1 MNRRDFTR
9 TLGMGALALGLGSE
23 LGIPSTSAA
32 SPPPQV
38 AITMDDFTWSANP
51 VRLSADEINQA
62 ILRALRAHSLKAAL
76 FVRTSN
82 IDNDKGKTLLKDWD
96 RAGHLIANHTY
107 SHWYYNSTRI
117 TAAAFEQDILR
128 SEALLRNFPRFKK
141 LFRFPYL
148 KEGDTAVK
156 RDAARSFL
164 AAHGYRAG
172 HVTIDASDWFIDHR
186 LRKRL
191 SRNPTAELTPY
202 REFYLAHMWDR
213 ALYYDDLSHKTLGR
227 TVKHTIVV
235 HFSLLNA
242 LFLGDL
248 IGMFKSKGWQL
259 IDAEDAFTDPVFAA
273 KPNIV
278 PAGES
283 IIWALA
289 KETGKFDTLLRYPG
303 EDGDYETP
311 KMDKLGL

>member
-1 MNRRDFTR
+1 MNRREFSK
-9 TLGMGALALGLGSE
+9 TLALGAAALGLG
-23 LGIPSTSAA
+23 TTRTAFA
-32 SPPPQV
+32 SQPQL
-38 AITMDDFTWSANP
+38 AITMDDFTWSGNSI
-51 VRLSADEINQA
+51 RLSADERNQA
-62 ILRALRAHSLKAAL
+62 ILGALRAHSLEAAL

-96 RAGHLIANHTY
+96 RAGHVIGNHTY
-107 SHWYYNSTRI
+107 SHWYYNSARI
-117 TAAAFEQDILR
+117 TSAAFEQDILR
-128 SEALLRNFPRFKK
+128 SEELLKNFPRFKK

-148 KEGDTAVK
+148 KEGDTAAK
-156 RDAARSFL
+156 RDAMRSFL
-164 AAHGYRAG
+164 AGHGYRTG
-172 HVTIDASDWFIDHR
+172 HVTIDASDWIVDDR

-191 SRNPTAELTPY
+191 TKDPTADLAPY

-213 ALYYDDLSHKTLGR
+213 ALYYDDLAQKALGR
-227 TVKHTIVV
+227 TVKHTILV
-235 HFSLLNA
+235 HFNLLNA

-248 IGMFKSKGWQL
+248 ISMFKSKGWQL
-259 IDAEDAFTDPVFAA
+259 IDAEEAFTDPVFAA
-273 KPNIV
+273 QPNIV

-289 KETGKFDTLLRYPG
+289 KASGKFDKLLRYPG